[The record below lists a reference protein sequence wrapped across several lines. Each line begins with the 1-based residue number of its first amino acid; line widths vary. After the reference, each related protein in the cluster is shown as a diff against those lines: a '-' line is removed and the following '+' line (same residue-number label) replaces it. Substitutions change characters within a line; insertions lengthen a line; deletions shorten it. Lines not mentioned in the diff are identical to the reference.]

1 MADRN
6 RGERGGRKR
15 ERETSRE
22 RDRDREERSHART
35 EAEILAALKNVRQLP
50 PKILDEIHGFARK
63 IDDMRV
69 EDRGRGETKDL
80 FVGNLVDEAASTA
93 TLKLLLNAAM
103 QKLGLVESDEHPVL
117 NCRMSNKYCFI
128 EFRSTTD
135 ASLAINLTGIPFKGN
150 PLKMGRPA
158 KYGGP
163 TNSIYTWEDLL
174 PYMKGPTA
182 IETGGLVGST
192 PPPLATKPYREIF
205 IGNTSDRMTDINLRD
220 FIGGAMMKMGLS
232 HSKTE
237 NPVYQVRVTG
247 KFAFMEMR
255 TSIDAA
261 NVLNLNGIHF
271 LSTPLDIVRTK
282 KYDGGGGIEAY
293 LTWEKLY
300 QSWVE
305 GDLRLMTAGKKT
317 RVLMV
322 TNVTTPEALAANPAL
337 YLDII
342 EDVRL
347 ECSQTGMVKSVLV
360 PRTESAGTGSGAKGG
375 LHGPNS
381 PVGKVF
387 IEMETVE
394 QAVNT
399 LMLLKVST
407 ICLL

>member
-1 MADRN
+1 MEAD
-6 RGERGGRKR
+6 
-15 ERETSRE
+15 
-22 RDRDREERSHART
+22 
-35 EAEILAALKNVRQLP
+35 ILSALKNVRPLP
-50 PKILDEIHGFARK
+50 LKILDEIHAFAKK
-63 IDDMRV
+63 IDDMHV
-69 EDRGRGETKDL
+69 QDRGRGETKDL

-103 QKLGLVESDEHPVL
+103 QKLGLVGSDEEPVL

-135 ASLAINLTGIPFKGN
+135 SSMAINLTGIPFKGN

-158 KYGGP
+158 KYAGP
-163 TNSIYTWEDLL
+163 TNSIYTWQDLL
-174 PYMKGPTA
+174 PFMKGPAVVDTVGMA
-182 IETGGLVGST
+182 GGN
-192 PPPLATKPYREIF
+192 PPPPATKAYREIF
-205 IGNTSDRMTDINLRD
+205 IGNTSEKMTDNNLRD

-237 NPVYQVRVTG
+237 NPVYKVLVSG

-261 NVLNLNGIHF
+261 NVLNLNGIPF
-271 LSTPLDIVRTK
+271 LGTPLNLMRTK

-293 LTWEKLY
+293 LKWDALY
-300 QSWVE
+300 QMWVE
-305 GDLRLMTAGKKT
+305 GDLRLMTAGTPT

-322 TNVTTPEALAANPAL
+322 SNVTTPEALAASPTM

-347 ECSQTGMVKSVLV
+347 ECSQTGMVRSVLV
-360 PRTESAGTGSGAKGG
+360 PRTASAGSGQAGKSGG
-375 LHGPNS
+375 GVNGPNS

-387 IEMETVE
+387 IEMETVD

-399 LMLLKVST
+399 LMLLKVASSASSCTCST
-407 ICLL
+407 SGKCWDSFQSAWSFLQGCLLCQNVP